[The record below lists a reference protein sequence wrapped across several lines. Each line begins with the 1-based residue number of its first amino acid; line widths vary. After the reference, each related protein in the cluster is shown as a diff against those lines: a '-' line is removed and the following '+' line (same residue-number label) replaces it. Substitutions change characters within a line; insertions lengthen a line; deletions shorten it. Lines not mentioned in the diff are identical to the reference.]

1 MKIDLQAL
9 IDMPGAGKAREALI
23 AAGEWKPFADDAE
36 RIDWLEE
43 IQGKPDGAL
52 ITGVVIKDARRNG
65 DLRKAIDGQ
74 AKKAGMQ

>member
-9 IDMPGAGKAREALI
+9 IDMPGAGKARKALI

-43 IQGKPDGAL
+43 IQGKPGGAVMA
-52 ITGVVIKDARRNG
+52 IATIRDALSFEG
-65 DLRKAIDGQ
+65 LREAIDDQ
-74 AKKAGMQ
+74 AKKASMQ